1 MHYLEMIPLYRNMQ
15 QTHLTY
21 TKWKT
26 LVCDKTAYFLIFI
39 IIIIIITTVCIHLR
53 LNHLS
58 DFHEIPYRPFYTT
71 LPSKCEFRENR
82 FSDIILYVRAGQHQ
96 ATGGLHISLRTRLR
110 AAYIY
115 IYHIVNLSFVK
126 SGEEKAL
133 RFGAC
138 TKLHLRT
145 YHATLLRVESK
156 ERLGKVYAMR
166 YGVQHLLSSCI
177 KSRNCS

>member
-21 TKWKT
+21 TTWKT

-115 IYHIVNLSFVK
+115 IYI
-126 SGEEKAL
+126 
-133 RFGAC
+133 
-138 TKLHLRT
+138 
-145 YHATLLRVESK
+145 TLLIWVSWKAEKRRPYV
-156 ERLGKVYAMR
+156 LGHAQNYIYARTMQHCYVLKVKNA
-166 YGVQHLLSSCI
+166 
-177 KSRNCS
+177 